1 MEPAFRRN
9 DHRLHAYR
17 RRRRRL
23 SPRRRAICLGR
34 RPRPGTPQVPLFMQA
49 AVGAP
54 VPAPWPSSGG
64 AVTFH
69 DEMLALRAAL
79 TVTPTQ
85 PPRAAAAPETS
96 DTVEVVIRD
105 RFGRPIRVE
114 RIDRRRLAG
123 GGANPPPVQPRF
135 YGSAPYAPYGYP
147 YR

>member
-1 MEPAFRRN
+1 MDLRFVAMITGCMLIGAGAAAY
-9 DHRLHAYR
+9 HRADGLFASGAA
-17 RRRRRL
+17 L
-23 SPRRRAICLGR
+23 AS
-34 RPRPGTPQVPLFMQA
+34 GTPEAPLFMQA

-54 VPAPWPSSGG
+54 APAPWPSSGG